1 MKSWGQAKTADSNEL
16 FNVLCNFI
24 DIQRHADGK
33 TQQKIHMNHKRIA
46 SQNP

>member
-1 MKSWGQAKTADSNEL
+1 MRSGENWTLHDSNEL

-33 TQQKIHMNHKRIA
+33 TQWKIHMNHKRIA